1 MGALFLI
8 IGGVILLFGIIVSPS
23 VRCVVFNP
31 HKVIPNGIKDL
42 YKYFKYKKW
51 NECDYGYIH
60 CYIAQDS
67 KAFGC
72 GKTLSSVEY
81 IDTLYKQYNDK
92 LIWDRTLNKF
102 VTQKITVLSNVAFK
116 QIPYIRLESMAQYIS
131 YLEERY
137 KKDKEEGVKTI
148 TVLFVDEAGSAFNSR
163 SFASNFNPLAIKTI
177 LCARHYASFL
187 ILSSQ
192 RFSMCDAL
200 LRQVTNVCIS
210 CDKLWRLQRL
220 NYYDAYEMENAQNPT
235 LVEPYA
241 KKCWFVTD
249 NSYAKYDTFAQ
260 LEDIKKKC
268 EEGDML
274 TEAEILANQC
284 NVGANVEGVM
294 KPSKKYTKSRK
305 KMTK

>member
-1 MGALFLI
+1 MKKMLLI
-8 IGGVILLFGIIVSPS
+8 IGGIVFIILFIVNPTF
-23 VRCVVFNP
+23 RCIVCHPIKVV
-31 HKVIPNGIKDL
+31 VNGTKDL

-92 LIWDRTLNKF
+92 MIWDRTTKKY
-102 VTQKITVLSNVAFK
+102 VTQKLTILSNVAFK
-116 QIPYIRLESMAQYIS
+116 QIPYIKLESMAQYIS

-137 KKDKEEGVKTI
+137 KKDAEEGVKTI

-268 EEGDML
+268 EEGDMM

-284 NVGANVEGVM
+284 NMPANVDPVL
-294 KPSKKYTKSRK
+294 KPSKKYFK
-305 KMTK
+305 KHKKLNK

>member
-1 MGALFLI
+1 MGKLLLI
-8 IGGVILLFGIIVSPS
+8 IGGILFVMFFIMSPTFRCIVLHPYKVISNGII
-23 VRCVVFNP
+23 
-31 HKVIPNGIKDL
+31 DL
-42 YKYFKYKKW
+42 YKYFKYKRW
-51 NECDYGYIH
+51 NECEYGYIH
-60 CYIAQDS
+60 CYTAQDS

-81 IDTLYKQYNDK
+81 IDTLYKQYNNK
-92 LIWDRTLNKF
+92 MIWDSRRKKW
-102 VTQKITVLSNVAFK
+102 VKQVIKVLSNVEFT
-116 QIPYIRLESMAQYIS
+116 QIPYIRLDSMKQYVS

-137 KKDKEEGVKTI
+137 NKDKEEDIKTI
-148 TVLFVDEAGSAFNSR
+148 TILFVDEAGSAFNSR
-163 SFASNFNPLAIKTI
+163 SFKENFDPLSIKTI
-177 LCARHYASFL
+177 LCARHFASFI

-200 LRQVTNVCIS
+200 LRQITNVCIS

-241 KKCWFVTD
+241 RKCWFITN
-249 NSYAKYDTFAQ
+249 NSFAKYDTFQQ
-260 LEDIKKKC
+260 LSDIKKKC
-268 EEGDML
+268 LEGDML

-284 NVGANVEGVM
+284 NLGANIDGVLNT
-294 KPSKKYTKSRK
+294 SKKYRKNRK

>member
-1 MGALFLI
+1 MNIF
-8 IGGVILLFGIIVSPS
+8 VILLLIGFIFGFIISPTF
-23 VRCVVFNP
+23 RCIILNLP
-31 HKVIPNGIKDL
+31 KVLWNGAIDL
-42 YKYFKYKKW
+42 FKYIKYRKW

-92 LIWDRTLNKF
+92 PIWDRNRKKF
-102 VTQKITVLSNVAFK
+102 VTQKITVLSNVDFK

-137 KKDKEEGVKTI
+137 KKDKEENVKTV
-148 TVLFVDEAGSAFNSR
+148 TLLFVDEAGSAFNSR
-163 SFASNFNPLAIKTI
+163 SFSSNFNPLAIKTI
-177 LCARHYASFL
+177 LCARHYASML

-220 NYYDAYEMENAQNPT
+220 NYFDAYEMENAQNPT
-235 LVEPYA
+235 LVEPYHRT
-241 KKCWFVTD
+241 CWFVTN

-260 LEDIKKKC
+260 LADIKKKC
-268 EEGDML
+268 EEGDMM

-284 NVGANVEGVM
+284 NVGANVEGVLNH
-294 KPSKKYTKSRK
+294 SKKFKKTRK
-305 KMTK
+305 KMNK